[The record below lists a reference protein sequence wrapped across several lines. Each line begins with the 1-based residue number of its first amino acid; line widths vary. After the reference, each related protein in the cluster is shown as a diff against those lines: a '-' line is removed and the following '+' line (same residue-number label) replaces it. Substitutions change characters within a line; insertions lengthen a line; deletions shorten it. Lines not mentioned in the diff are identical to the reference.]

1 MILGF
6 DHVGIAC
13 ADIRGAIARY
23 EKLFDLEVVKYE
35 ERPASGV
42 LEAMLE
48 SRAVTG
54 LAPGARRTYVQLLQP
69 TRDDTALAR
78 FLEERGEG
86 IQHVGYAVRSIAPVL
101 AYLAGNDVHV
111 VPDMPV
117 HGIFG
122 QSIAFL
128 EASSIGGVLTELVE
142 VGTPG

>member
-1 MILGF
+1 MILGI

-13 ADIRGAIARY
+13 ADIRAAIARY
-23 EKLFDLEVVKYE
+23 ERLFDLEVVKYE

-42 LEAMLE
+42 LEAMLAT
-48 SRAVTG
+48 RAAAPV
-54 LAPGARRTYVQLLQP
+54 PGARSTYVQLLQP

-101 AYLAGNDVHV
+101 AHLAGNDVHV
-111 VPDMPV
+111 VPDMPA